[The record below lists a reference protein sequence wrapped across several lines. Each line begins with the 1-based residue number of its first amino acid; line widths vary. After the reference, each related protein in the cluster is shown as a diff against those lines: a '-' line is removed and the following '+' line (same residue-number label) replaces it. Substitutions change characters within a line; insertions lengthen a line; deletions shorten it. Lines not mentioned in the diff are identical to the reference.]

1 MQQATIIQATR
12 RLSGSVKL
20 RSILVFAVA
29 VTVLTAVW
37 ANSYPSPSATP
48 TASYAAMPPNRIFAD
63 EAAFVPDAATY
74 ANLAVG
80 EDYLPLPEARAA
92 IQAPTQ
98 PQNRIFADE
107 AAFVP
112 DAATYANLAVG
123 EDYLPLTRPVAH
135 TVQPIRMPRSLFF
148 RDELA
153 GASHPQP
160 VIDAIATLFIERM
173 VPLNGPR

>member
-1 MQQATIIQATR
+1 
-12 RLSGSVKL
+12 
-20 RSILVFAVA
+20 
-29 VTVLTAVW
+29 
-37 ANSYPSPSATP
+37 
-48 TASYAAMPPNRIFAD
+48 MPPNRIFAD

-74 ANLAVG
+74 ANLVIG
-80 EDYLPLPEARAA
+80 DDYLPLPKARAA
-92 IQAPTQ
+92 VQAPIQ

-135 TVQPIRMPRSLFF
+135 TVQPISMPRSLIF

-160 VIDAIATLFIERM
+160 AIDAIATRFVERI
-173 VPLNGPR
+173 VSLNGPR

>member
-20 RSILVFAVA
+20 RSILVLAVA

-74 ANLAVG
+74 ANLA
-80 EDYLPLPEARAA
+80 A
-92 IQAPTQ
+92 
-98 PQNRIFADE
+98 
-107 AAFVP
+107 
-112 DAATYANLAVG
+112 G
-123 EDYLPLTRPVAH
+123 EDYLPLTRPVTH
-135 TVQPIRMPRSLFF
+135 TVQSIRMPRSLIF

-160 VIDAIATLFIERM
+160 AIDAIATLFIERM